1 MRYFLLHL
9 STFVPIVAKILLAP
23 WNLKVAWLLY
33 LFFTYVLLEH
43 KSFNGHPVRVF
54 HNLQRQAECCMVVG
68 LCLSQWLPLAPLP
81 FLLLLRGRH
90 VTVDRLQFGFVFF
103 LLYRYDMVQIVLVT
117 LSIMASLQDLDEGL
131 ADTPSKWHRACQ
143 RRLMFRSVQ
152 VLTLMLAYETW
163 YTRSVLLVAF
173 AGLKLVVWLYTIEDM
188 PDKIEAV
195 DGDPVKMLQGKS
207 HRI

>member
-1 MRYFLLHL
+1 
-9 STFVPIVAKILLAP
+9 VPIVAKIILAP

-43 KSFNGHPVRVF
+43 KKFNGHPVRAF
-54 HNLQRQAECCMVVG
+54 HNLQRQAECCMIIG
-68 LCLSQWLPLAPLP
+68 ICLSQWLPLAPLP

-117 LSIMASLQDLDEGL
+117 LSIMASLQDVDEGL
-131 ADTPSKWHRACQ
+131 SDTPEKWHRACQ

-173 AGLKLVVWLYTIEDM
+173 AGLKLVIWLYTVEDM